1 MEKGLRKKEKSDI
14 LKGKKHF
21 DGGNSMQLYEYEKKH
36 LAYLRGH
43 LAECTVLLKKNGAFP
58 LEKPCSIAAFG
69 SGVRKTIK
77 GGTGSGEVN
86 SRFFVTVE
94 QGLKNAGFTVTS
106 EKWLDAYDAVY
117 ADARVQFVKD
127 IKAQAIALHIPPMYL
142 GMGKVMAEPEYNLPL
157 DGEGEAAIYVLAR
170 ISGEGNDRQDVPG
183 DIRLSETEKRDIL
196 YLNRKFKK
204 FMLVLNAGGP
214 VDLSEVEEVENVLV
228 LSQLG
233 VETGDAL
240 ADILLGKQNPS
251 GKLATTWSAW
261 QDYFPMP
268 DFGDHNDTRYKEGV
282 YVGYRY
288 FDSVGKRARFPFGF
302 GISYTAFDMMP
313 GSISVTGSRA
323 DVQVTVKNTGA
334 AAGKEVAQV
343 YVTCPEGKLDQP
355 FRKLAGFAKTK
366 EIAPGKEETVT
377 VSFDLQELSSFDEEK
392 CAYVLEKG
400 DYVIRVGNSSVDN
413 VPVAVMQLDE
423 DALLLKVRSCCAKPD
438 FEDWKPEEKQKET
451 LPENLPCYAVKAAEM
466 ASQITQYDQP
476 EEVDETVA
484 GWTDEQLAYVLVGAH
499 DPKAGKL
506 SIIGNAGKLVA
517 GTAGEST
524 SMLKDQG
531 LLPLSMADGPAGV
544 RLSQKFY
551 RDEKGAHS
559 VGHTGLPDSMVEF
572 MPAFLRLMMKPL
584 PGGKLPKGAKQ
595 EEQYATALPI
605 GTALAQ
611 SWNVQFVEGCGDIVG
626 DEMNRFGVH
635 LWLAPALN
643 IHRSI
648 RCGRNFE
655 YYSEDPLVSGKMAA
669 AITRGVQSHP
679 GCGVTIKH
687 FCVNNQETNRF
698 GNNSILSERALREIY
713 LRGFGI
719 CVKEANPVSV
729 MTSYNL
735 LNGTHT
741 AQMRSLIQD
750 VLRSEFG
757 FAGIVMTDWLVRGMI
772 HNERDIH
779 APVQTEMVAAAGNDL
794 YMPGCKADFD
804 DMLKGL
810 REGTLTRKQMEINVT
825 RVYRMAKKLY
835 EK

>member
-1 MEKGLRKKEKSDI
+1 
-14 LKGKKHF
+14 
-21 DGGNSMQLYEYEKKH
+21 MQLYEYEKKH

-43 LAECTVLLKKNGAFP
+43 LAECTVLLKSNGAFP
-58 LEKPCSIAAFG
+58 LEKPGKIAAFG

-106 EKWLDAYDAVY
+106 EKWLDAYDTVY
-117 ADARVQFVKD
+117 ADARAQFVKD
-127 IKAQAIALHIPPMYL
+127 VKTQAKKLHVPAMYL
-142 GMGKVMAEPEYNLPL
+142 GMGKVMAEPEYDLPL
-157 DGEGEAAIYVLAR
+157 DGEGDAAIYVLAR
-170 ISGEGNDRQDVPG
+170 ISGEGNDRQDVAG
-183 DIRLSETEKRDIL
+183 DIRLTETEKRDIL
-196 YLNRKFKK
+196 LLNKKFGR

-268 DFGDHNDTRYKEGV
+268 DFGDHDDTRYREGV

-302 GISYTAFDMMP
+302 GLSYTAFDVQP
-313 GSISVTGSRA
+313 LQVSLDGSLA
-323 DVQVTVKNTGA
+323 QVQVRVKNAGNVK
-334 AAGKEVAQV
+334 GKEVVQV
-343 YVTCPEGKLDQP
+343 YVSCPEGKLDQP
-355 FRKLAGFAKTK
+355 FRKLAAFAKTN
-366 EIAPGKEETVT
+366 ELAPGAEEVLNS
-377 VSFDLQELSSFDEEK
+377 SFDLQELSSFDAQQG
-392 CAYVLEKG
+392 AYVLEKG

-413 VPVAVMQLDE
+413 VPVAVAQLDE
-423 DALLLKVRSCCAKPD
+423 DAVLLKVRGCCDQPD
-438 FEDWKPEEKQKET
+438 FRDWKPEKKQEEK
-451 LPENLPCYAVKAAEM
+451 LPEALPLFTVKAADM
-466 ASQITQYDQP
+466 VSAAVAYDG
-476 EEVDETVA
+476 EEEIDETVA
-484 GWTDEQLAYVLVGAH
+484 KWTDEQLAYALVGAH

-506 SIIGNAGKLVA
+506 SIVGNAGKLVA
-517 GTAGEST
+517 GTAGETT
-524 SMLKDQG
+524 SMVKEAG
-531 LLPLSMADGPAGV
+531 LPVLSMADGPAGV

-572 MPAFLRLMMKPL
+572 MPGFLRLMMKLL
-584 PGGKLPKGAKQ
+584 PGNKLPRGAKV

-655 YYSEDPLVSGKMAA
+655 YYSEDPLISGKMAA

-687 FCVNNQETNRF
+687 YCVNNQETNRF
-698 GNNSILSERALREIY
+698 GSNSILSERALREIY

-719 CVKEANPVSV
+719 CVKESNPVSV

-757 FAGIVMTDWLVRGMI
+757 FTGIVMTDWQVRGMN
-772 HNERDIH
+772 HNERDKHPI
-779 APVQTEMVAAAGNDL
+779 VQVEMTAAAGSDL
-794 YMPGCKADFD
+794 YMPGCKGDFD

-810 REGTLTRKQMEINVT
+810 REGTLTRKQMEINVS
-825 RVYRMAKKLY
+825 RVYRMAKKLC